1 MRVRIGNSS
10 IGGRVNIK
18 SRLPAGYQ
26 EVEYIESPNAE
37 YIDTGKTADSTS
49 IIAFDFQYVS
59 FNSSYN
65 RIFGARNNEGKGL
78 LNIRTSTT
86 SGPYLLVENVYN
98 WVSTTSIGTNK
109 HSIKMNGV
117 NHNLYYDGSTVAPNF
132 SILDS
137 TLGNMWLFG
146 TNQGGTNSN
155 VRIFNYSHIKG
166 GKLIQ
171 KLVPCVRLSDNKPG
185 MYDIV
190 NDNFLVNSGTGEFVV
205 GPNVPK
211 GVLPDEY
218 QRVEYVEG
226 TGTQY
231 IDTGIKFIKGPYK
244 MDFKFYRNDNSGKDM
259 SIFGQRTLGKFVNTY
274 STYYETVFGT
284 TTAGTL
290 LLNQD
295 IHMVIDSNSGIYQNG
310 TKILNNYNNNDRS
323 SDYSAFMFAFHENV
337 EKAPQWFLKG
347 RIYYYT
353 IEEAGVVTHNFLP
366 CYRKSDGE
374 IGMYD
379 VITKQFFTNQG
390 TGTFLKGSN
399 VVNNIVGKIA
409 GGSSDTYYG
418 YNQMVQNG
426 DMTDG
431 ETGWYK
437 VLIDL
442 SFDNNIMTA
451 TWSASNGRL
460 RQTNVVTQE
469 NHKYLGLCQVCSSLS
484 RTFRMELSRGWTSGA
499 TELTANVWTD
509 VAQFINPPASATDAN
524 SYFQIYLSSGTVP
537 YTLQLKNIMVIDLTD
552 WFGAGKEPSTVEEF
566 KAKFIKDYYGYCP
579 TAIKLTQRQINSEP
593 VYGYNQIA
601 NRISSSSDTAGFSWS
616 WDNNLFTFTASN
628 PQRIYFNPFSAQNII
643 QYHKYFISANIL
655 TNSNNIPF
663 RFGCL
668 NTNPA
673 IFNMTKGLYEKI
685 IECNNGKSSSIGF
698 ADFTVGQN
706 IGTISGYFM
715 VIDLTDWYGEGNEP
729 TTVEEFRTTFPN
741 LYYPYSKK
749 RLLNRYMINKL
760 IN

>member
-65 RIFGARNNEGKGL
+65 RIFGARNAEGKGL

-86 SGPYLLVENVYN
+86 SGPYLLVENVHN

-109 HSIKMNGV
+109 HSIKMDGYG
-117 NHNLYYDGSTVAPNF
+117 HNLYYDNSVVSTNF
-132 SILDS
+132 TIKDD

-146 TNQGGTNSN
+146 TNQGGTDSN
-155 VRIFNYSHIKG
+155 VRIFNYTHVKG
-166 GKLIQ
+166 GILIQ
-171 KLVPCVRLSDNKPG
+171 KLVPCVRISDNKPG
-185 MYDIV
+185 LYDTV
-190 NDNFLVNSGTGEFVV
+190 NNEFLVNSGTGEFIV

-211 GVLPDEY
+211 SVLPDEY

-244 MDFKFYRNDNSGKDM
+244 MDFKFYRNDSGTNDM

-295 IHMVIDSNSGIYQNG
+295 VHMVIDSSSGIYQNG
-310 TKILNNYNNNDRS
+310 IKILNNYSNNDRS

-337 EKAPQWFLKG
+337 EKAPKWFLKG

-353 IEEAGVVTHNFLP
+353 IWEVGVVTHNFLP

-399 VVNNIVGKIA
+399 VVNNIGGKPHITIEGTTNL
-409 GGSSDTYYG
+409 GGTSVDYSNRNYGQIYTASSWGGDKGTVTFFPSGG
-418 YNQMVQNG
+418 YNNYPYKVYHKTAIGTGGIYIKTANDIQIEAGKTYTMSVYIKANRNFSASQYSFNINRG
-426 DMTDG
+426 SDNKYITYSASFPVTTEWKRFVKTFTATNADAGMYGEMSILYDDG
-431 ETGWYK
+431 ETDYY
-437 VLIDL
+437 V
-442 SFDNNIMTA
+442 
-451 TWSASNGRL
+451 
-460 RQTNVVTQE
+460 
-469 NHKYLGLCQVCSSLS
+469 YY
-484 RTFRMELSRGWTSGA
+484 SG
-499 TELTANVWTD
+499 
-509 VAQFINPPASATDAN
+509 
-524 SYFQIYLSSGTVP
+524 FQI
-537 YTLQLKNIMVIDLTD
+537 
-552 WFGAGKEPSTVEEF
+552 EE
-566 KAKFIKDYYGYCP
+566 KDHA
-579 TAIKLTQRQINSEP
+579 T
-593 VYGYNQIA
+593 
-601 NRISSSSDTAGFSWS
+601 
-616 WDNNLFTFTASN
+616 
-628 PQRIYFNPFSAQNII
+628 PF
-643 QYHKYFISANIL
+643 
-655 TNSNNIPF
+655 
-663 RFGCL
+663 
-668 NTNPA
+668 
-673 IFNMTKGLYEKI
+673 
-685 IECNNGKSSSIGF
+685 
-698 ADFTVGQN
+698 V
-706 IGTISGYFM
+706 IGTRQNNTI
-715 VIDLTDWYGEGNEP
+715 I
-729 TTVEEFRTTFPN
+729 
-741 LYYPYSKK
+741 
-749 RLLNRYMINKL
+749 
-760 IN
+760 